1 MISYEFK
8 VKYVMPLISIDGLVY
23 LTDERIYM
31 QPFHPQVLHKPV
43 VNLRIDRLTEMF
55 KRRYTLMD
63 IGLELIACKSDGSRK
78 TMFIVFVNTQERDAV
93 Y

>member
-1 MISYEFK
+1 M
-8 VKYVMPLISIDGLVY
+8 
-23 LTDERIYM
+23 
-31 QPFHPQVLHKPV
+31 LHKPV
-43 VNLRIDRLTEMF
+43 VNLRIDRMTEMF

-93 Y
+93 YQALLKLVQSRGIEVATTERNVEYYTQKWVHG